1 VFFRVAYELDT
12 VRTKPLNVLERFG
25 DALAGESIKRPNQK
39 YVKPPLGGI
48 GEHSP
53 ELFTIGSP
61 AAFAVDVFG

>member
-48 GEHSP
+48 GEHAP